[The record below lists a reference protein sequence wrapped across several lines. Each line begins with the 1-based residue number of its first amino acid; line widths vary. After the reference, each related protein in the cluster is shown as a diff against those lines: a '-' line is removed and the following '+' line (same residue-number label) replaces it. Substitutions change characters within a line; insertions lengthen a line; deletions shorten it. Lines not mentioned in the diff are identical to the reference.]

1 MQERRMRS
9 PSKFRKQQ
17 EAKPEHKKNTTNTY
31 KNTTKNVSRS

>member
-17 EAKPEHKKNTTNTY
+17 EAKPEHKKNY
-31 KNTTKNVSRS
+31 HKHI